1 MYSSLDRS
9 KFIMDFLDVQ
19 RASIFNTYPGQ
30 SVGWLVRH
38 TFGFPFCQRLWAL
51 KKHRDNI
58 VVADIEQKVD
68 INIDV
73 DMEIQFGERVG
84 HRVQTFST
92 RSIF

>member
-58 VVADIEQKVD
+58 VVADRRQRTKS

-73 DMEIQFGERVG
+73 NMEIQFGEFEYILNLYLVL
-84 HRVQTFST
+84 HCP
-92 RSIF
+92 